1 MRVMRTAN
9 IRQGNAFLVLFVPLF
24 RFSPKGYELG
34 NIFGRILS
42 FFCRII
48 KSTDKE
54 KTLQITEFV
63 VFYRCLALHGVAY
76 RGRERNLYSLNFMLN
91 FNVLRL
97 LNLNVHLAFH
107 LEKMD

>member
-63 VFYRCLALHGVAY
+63 GFYRFLSLNVLAY
-76 RGRERNLYSLNFMLN
+76 RRRER
-91 FNVLRL
+91 L
-97 LNLNVHLAFH
+97 LSIKIIQYHYVYKYTNIQAFIF
-107 LEKMD
+107 

>member
-63 VFYRCLALHGVAY
+63 GFYRFLSLNVLAY
-76 RGRERNLYSLNFMLN
+76 RRRERDSNPRYPFG
-91 FNVLRL
+91 
-97 LNLNVHLAFH
+97 VHTLSKRAS
-107 LEKMD
+107 